1 MKGAVL
7 YRRGEKRLL
16 MTVTD
21 LTNLRKLESFRADFI
36 ANVSHKIKTPLTC
49 SASEALEDIN
59 NPENRAK
66 LTAMLKKHSER
77 LNNLVKD
84 ILHLARLEKAPRQER
99 NAEKILLNIIAE
111 NVIDIESDQA
121 KECVFD
127 QATCESDIL

>member
-1 MKGAVL
+1 MTCISGA
-7 YRRGEKRLL
+7 
-16 MTVTD
+16 
-21 LTNLRKLESFRADFI
+21 A
-36 ANVSHKIKTPLTC
+36 
-49 SASEALEDIN
+49 EALEDTN

-84 ILHLARLEKAPRQER
+84 ILHLARLEKAPGQER

-111 NVIDIESDQA
+111 NVIDIESDRA

-127 QATCESDIL
+127 QATC